1 MDTTRERKN
10 MGKPS
15 KIIFSQPVAT
25 RGGSPVRLYD
35 IFDSRYIN
43 GAYYEKETDIWYP
56 LQWDWNGQYA
66 THPSA
71 SDLVNEKPQDRDPEE
86 LDVA

>member
-1 MDTTRERKN
+1 L
-10 MGKPS
+10 P
-15 KIIFSQPVAT
+15 
-25 RGGSPVRLYD
+25 
-35 IFDSRYIN
+35 
-43 GAYYEKETDIWYP
+43 
-56 LQWDWNGQYA
+56 WDWNGQYA

>member
-1 MDTTRERKN
+1 MKLKIDWTKPLQTR
-10 MGKPS
+10 S
-15 KIIFSQPVAT
+15 
-25 RGGSPVRLYD
+25 GSEIRLYD
-35 IFDSRYIN
+35 LFPNRYAN

-66 THPSA
+66 THPSS
-71 SDLVNEKPQDRDPEE
+71 SDLVNEKPQYPEPEE